1 LPPEGRLIVADH
13 LEHLRSAIAI
23 DDDPLQRKVAL
34 AALRDIGFTELFEA
48 ADGVQALATM
58 AAPGRNI
65 DFALC
70 DLDMAGMDGIQLLS
84 RLARERPG
92 MPVVLLSSQQESL
105 ISAVGT
111 MAAASGLNVVGTMQ
125 KPLHRIKLRE
135 FVLALDQSVRS
146 VLQVPSSDAMSADE
160 VQKGLTAHQFVAYFQ
175 PKIDLHTGVLIGAE
189 ALARWQHPQLGVLS
203 PARFIATAE
212 SSGLIGE
219 LTWQILDHSMLAL
232 SSWIAQNMDLKVS
245 VNLTVGFLERDAIAD
260 EILALAERYKVP
272 PSSIMLELTESMAA
286 SDVGAMVGNL
296 ARLRMRGF
304 GLSIDDFGTGYS
316 SLQQLSRVPFSEL
329 KVDRSFVSGASTQP
343 HLRAILESSV
353 QLGKRLGL
361 VTTAEG
367 VETGEELSLVR
378 AIGCDIAQGY
388 YFARPMTAAD
398 FSLWAL
404 KWAKEH
410 QLPALESTPA
420 PGAVLP

>member
-1 LPPEGRLIVADH
+1 MADH

-58 AAPGRNI
+58 AA
-65 DFALC
+65 
-70 DLDMAGMDGIQLLS
+70 
-84 RLARERPG
+84 
-92 MPVVLLSSQQESL
+92 
-105 ISAVGT
+105 
-111 MAAASGLNVVGTMQ
+111 ASGLNVVGTMQ
-125 KPLHRIKLRE
+125 KPLHRTKLRE
-135 FVLALDQSVRS
+135 FVLSLDQSARS
-146 VLQVPSSDAMSADE
+146 VLQVPASDAMTADE
-160 VQKGLTAHQFVAYFQ
+160 VQKGLSAHQFVAYFQ
-175 PKIDLHTGVLIGAE
+175 PKIDLHTGTLIGAE
-189 ALARWQHPQLGVLS
+189 ALARWQHPQLGIIS

-212 SSGLIGE
+212 ASGLIGE

-232 SSWIAQNMDLKVS
+232 SSWIEQKMDLKVS

-361 VTTAEG
+361 MTTAEG

-388 YFARPMTAAD
+388 YFARPMNAAD
-398 FSLWAL
+398 FSQWAV
-404 KWAKEH
+404 KWAAEH
-410 QLPALESTPA
+410 QQPGPLPAAAAGTPVA
-420 PGAVLP
+420 QA

>member
-1 LPPEGRLIVADH
+1 VADK

-34 AALRDIGFTELFEA
+34 AALRDIGFSELFEA

-58 AAPGRNI
+58 AAPGRTI

-125 KPLHRIKLRE
+125 KPLHRGKLRE
-135 FVLALDQSVRS
+135 FVLTLDRTVRS
-146 VLQVPSSDAMSADE
+146 VLQIPSPDAMTPDE
-160 VQKGLTAHQFVAYFQ
+160 LQKGLTARQFVPFFQ
-175 PKIDLHTGVLIGAE
+175 PKIDLHTGQLCGAE
-189 ALARWQHPQLGVLS
+189 ALARWLHPQLGLIP

-212 SSGLIGE
+212 ASGLIGE
-219 LTWQILDHSMLAL
+219 LTWQIVDHSLSAL
-232 SSWIAQNMDLKVS
+232 SGWLAQGMNMTVS
-245 VNLTVGFLERDAIAD
+245 INLTVGFLERDSIAD
-260 EILALAERYKVP
+260 EIVAMTERHKVS
-272 PSSIMLELTESMAA
+272 PSNVMLELTESMAA

-304 GLSIDDFGTGYS
+304 GLSIDDFGTGYA

-329 KVDRSFVSGASTQP
+329 KVDRSFVSGAATQA

-361 VTTAEG
+361 KTTAEG
-367 VETGEELSLVR
+367 VENAEELALVR
-378 AIGCDIAQGY
+378 SIGCDIAQGY
-388 YFARPMTAAD
+388 YFAKPMTNVD
-398 FSLWAL
+398 FTQWAL
-404 KWAKEH
+404 KWRQEHSEPDPAK
-410 QLPALESTPA
+410 TPA
-420 PGAVLP
+420 